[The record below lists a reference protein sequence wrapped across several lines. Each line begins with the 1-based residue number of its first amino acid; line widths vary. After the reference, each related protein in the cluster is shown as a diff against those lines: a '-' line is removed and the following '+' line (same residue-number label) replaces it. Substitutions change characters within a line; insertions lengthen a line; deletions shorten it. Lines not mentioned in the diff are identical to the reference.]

1 MIQFLETSVRY
12 DGAREPVFAP
22 VSFSL
27 QPGALHLVIGPTGA
41 GKTTLLG
48 LLNGHVPHFTGGRVD
63 GDVRVSGR
71 SIRDFRPRDFA
82 DLVGVVRQNP
92 RAGFVA
98 DTVEHEIAYA
108 MENLGFSRVAM
119 HERVDH
125 LLEQL
130 ELGGLRNRKL
140 PTLSGGQAQRVAIAA
155 ALSASPSVLVLDE
168 PTSGLD
174 PEAAASVVGIL
185 EELVAHHG
193 VTVVVSEHRLERII
207 GSASSVV
214 VVDGGMIR
222 HAPPSQAMT
231 EASVVPPIVELGRA
245 LDWSPLPLTVAMGR
259 QFIEEIEGKLA
270 SLHPSPRR
278 LSAEAP
284 IAVVEGGTVS
294 FGASDALSN
303 IDVEVRP
310 REVTALVGH
319 NGAGK
324 STLLGLLCGL
334 VSASSGRVRVGGE
347 DPLDLDPHSLVRRVG
362 LIPQDPG
369 LLLYSSSVERELQE
383 ADSDGGLEPGTCAA
397 WFSQFQPD
405 VEGSRH
411 PRDLSEGQRLCLA
424 LAIVMASSPPLL
436 LLDEPTC
443 GLDNHAKEHL
453 GIVLG
458 QLAERG
464 TAIVLASH
472 DVEFIATVSDRV
484 IELDKGVL
492 VSSWPARS
500 RPTSRMTFT
509 SQMQE
514 LLGSAEWLTA
524 KEVIDAVR
532 GTP

>member
-1 MIQFLETSVRY
+1 MIEFLETSVHY
-12 DGAREPVFAP
+12 EGAKHSVFAP
-22 VSFSL
+22 ASFTL
-27 QPGALHLVIGPTGA
+27 DAGALHLVVGPTGA

-48 LLNGHVPHFTGGRVD
+48 LMNGHVPHFTGGRVD
-63 GDVRVSGR
+63 GDVRVRGR

-108 MENLGFSRVAM
+108 MENLGFSRAAM
-119 HERVDH
+119 HERVGH

-130 ELGGLRNRKL
+130 DLGELRLRKL
-140 PTLSGGQAQRVAIAA
+140 QTLSGGQAQRVAIAA

-174 PEAAASVVGIL
+174 PEAAASVVAIL
-185 EELVAHHG
+185 EDLVAHHD
-193 VTVVVSEHRLERII
+193 VTVIVSEHRLERII
-207 GSASSVV
+207 GNASSVV
-214 VVDGGMIR
+214 VVEGGMVSQGNPQ
-222 HAPPSQAMT
+222 HAMA
-231 EASVVPPIVELGRA
+231 EASVIPPIVELGRA
-245 LDWSPLPLTVAMGR
+245 LDWSPLPLTVAVAR
-259 QFIEEIEGKLA
+259 PYADELKLTLA
-270 SLHPSPRR
+270 PRR
-278 LSAEAP
+278 PLPRRTSAEAP
-284 IAVVEGGTVS
+284 IAVLDQATVS
-294 FGASDALSN
+294 FGASNALLN

-324 STLLGLLCGL
+324 STFLGLLCGL
-334 VSASSGRVRVGGE
+334 VSTSSGRVLVGGV
-347 DPLDLDPHSLVRRVG
+347 DPLSLDPLALVRRVG

-369 LLLYSSSVERELQE
+369 LLLYSSSVERELTE
-383 ADSDGGLEPGTCAA
+383 ADRDGGLEPGTTAA
-397 WFSQFQPD
+397 WFSQFQPT

-453 GIVLG
+453 GVVLG
-458 QLAERG
+458 ELAERG

-472 DVEFIATVSDRV
+472 DVEFIATVADRV
-484 IELDKGVL
+484 IELDRGVL
-492 VSSWPARS
+492 VSAWPARS

-514 LLGSAEWLTA
+514 LLGSPEWLTA

-532 GTP
+532 GTS

>member
-1 MIQFLETSVRY
+1 MIEFLDTTVRY
-12 DGAREPVFAP
+12 DGAINAVFAP
-22 VSFSL
+22 TSFSL
-27 QPGALHLVIGPTGA
+27 QGGALHLVIGPTGA

-63 GDVRVSGR
+63 GDVRVGGR

-92 RAGFVA
+92 RTGFVA

-108 MENLGFSRVAM
+108 MENLGFSRSAM
-119 HERVDH
+119 HERVTV

-130 ELGGLRNRKL
+130 ELGDLRSRKL
-140 PTLSGGQAQRVAIAA
+140 QTLSGGQAQRVAIAA
-155 ALSASPSVLVLDE
+155 ALSAAPSVLVLDE

-185 EELVAHHG
+185 EELVALHG

-207 GSASSVV
+207 GSANSLV
-214 VVDGGMIR
+214 VVDGGNIR
-222 HAPPSQAMT
+222 HGTPSEAMAD
-231 EASVVPPIVELGRA
+231 ASVIPPIVELGRA
-245 LDWSPLPLTVAMGR
+245 LKWSPLPLTVATGSQHSEELKGR
-259 QFIEEIEGKLA
+259 LA
-270 SLHPSPRR
+270 SHHPSPRR
-278 LSAEAP
+278 LSTESP
-284 IAVVEGGTVS
+284 IAVVDGVTVS
-294 FGASDALSN
+294 FGASNALLA
-303 IDVEVRP
+303 IDVQVRP

-334 VSASSGRVRVGGE
+334 VSPSSGGVLVGGE
-347 DPLDLDPHSLVRRVG
+347 DPLSLDPQALVGRVG

-369 LLLYSSSVERELQE
+369 LLLYSSSVERELNE
-383 ADSDGGLEPGTCAA
+383 ADRDGGLEPGTSAA
-397 WFSQFQPD
+397 WFAQFQPE

-424 LAIVMASSPPLL
+424 LAIVMASAPPLL

-458 QLAERG
+458 KLADQG

-484 IELDKGVL
+484 IELDNGVL
-492 VSSWPARS
+492 VSSWPARN
-500 RPTSRMTFT
+500 RPTSRKTFT

-524 KEVIDAVR
+524 KEVLDAVR